1 MFACPED
8 LDPRTV
14 CVQAKPLARE
24 RGLVFKGSPDSVIPH
39 PMAEFRRV
47 PMRRLI
53 ARLGLSEF
61 NNIGPL
67 VDHRFTPKQVNI
79 LLKQHAGAP
88 AVPQVKTGD
97 RVREGD
103 LLARARAGK
112 TWRTGPCQHRRPGDS
127 TAGFDRHRCL
137 REGVNVTTEINSVGL
152 IELSSVATGFL
163 VEDLMLKA
171 GSVQLLLARTICS
184 GKFLIVVS
192 GDVTSVQAALHA
204 GAAAAG
210 PSLIE
215 RRQIARVHPSV
226 LAAIS
231 QSVDIDP
238 KQLRSIGVIETFSAA
253 SVIEAADT
261 AVKSANV
268 TLLRVHL
275 AMALGG
281 KGFVVMAGDVSSV
294 QAAVAA
300 ASKTAADDGMLVG
313 RGVIPAPSPELFRDY
328 I

>member
-1 MFACPED
+1 
-8 LDPRTV
+8 
-14 CVQAKPLARE
+14 
-24 RGLVFKGSPDSVIPH
+24 
-39 PMAEFRRV
+39 
-47 PMRRLI
+47 MRDVAAGVR
-53 ARLGLSEF
+53 
-61 NNIGPL
+61 IG
-67 VDHRFTPKQVNI
+67 
-79 LLKQHAGAP
+79 
-88 AVPQVKTGD
+88 
-97 RVREGD
+97 
-103 LLARARAGK
+103 
-112 TWRTGPCQHRRPGDS
+112 
-127 TAGFDRHRCL
+127 
-137 REGVNVTTEINSVGL
+137 EGVNVTMEINSVGL
-152 IELSSVATGFL
+152 IELSSVATGYL
-163 VEDLMLKA
+163 VEDVMLKA

-184 GKFLIVVS
+184 GKFLIVVA

-231 QSVDIDP
+231 QSVDVDP

-281 KGFVVMAGDVSSV
+281 KGFVLMAGDVSSV

-300 ASKTAADDGMLVG
+300 ASKTAAEEGMLVG